1 MQGPLWSKT
10 MLVITYDEHGGFYDH
25 VAPPQAVP
33 VSGIDRLGVRVPTF
47 IVSPWVD
54 AGKASD
60 IVFDH
65 TSIAKTIARRFMS
78 TYPPDMGA
86 RVASSQHLGV
96 VLQGRPRTDIPASDA
111 PRTAIDAWRN
121 SARELRRGNADA
133 SPRAKEAAST
143 APDGAGQE
151 LVLHDFQQEFLQFAV
166 TMREAGLPPGQP

>member
-1 MQGPLWSKT
+1 

-86 RVASSQHLGV
+86 RVAQAHDLSE
-96 VLQGRPRTDIPASDA
+96 VLRATPRGDLPFVPIPPDPTPDA
-111 PRTAIDAWRN
+111 GFAPQVPA
-121 SARELRRGNADA
+121 ELDDFKALL
-133 SPRAKEAAST
+133 AA
-143 APDGAGQE
+143 
-151 LVLHDFQQEFLQFAV
+151 
-166 TMREAGLPPGQP
+166 MRERYPVRRDGSWRVSVRQRAR